1 MKSLLCSLVLLLA
14 AGVPMAQTRGGAV
27 TVGVEQDIPGFD
39 PLTVG
44 VYDTGAIAAAA
55 LVFDTLTRI
64 DDNGVVQPRLA
75 LSWSASPDFKVW
87 TFKLRPGVTFHD
99 GTPFNAQAVAANYR
113 RMMDPDNRCACN
125 AYLGAI
131 QRVEAPDELTVVYK
145 LRNPAVDLPGLISP
159 PTVTNVFHSPKAMQE
174 LGKQYNRKPVGT
186 GPFRLKSWIS
196 GDQLVFERNPNYWA
210 AGKPYLDRV
219 TVRPMRDPGARIA
232 ALRAGDVD
240 IIWHDIPEDIVK
252 ERKAGKFRVTTYE
265 GSGVSG
271 LVFNTRKPH
280 LDDVRVR
287 QALRHAVDMRQF
299 SDTVNQGLY
308 RAATDPYG
316 PGSIVQCKDTGV
328 LLPDVEKAK
337 ALLKDYGKPVSLKF
351 MVTAEPRGRA
361 LGQVLQ
367 EFWKNVGVTI
377 TLDEVDQTTFVNKS
391 LARDFDI
398 GGWRIID
405 VTDPDPQLYAN
416 FKTGSATNTANY
428 SNPEVDKLLDA
439 GRQTADK
446 GERTKIYC
454 RIAEILNKEVPWSW
468 GSTNQYHNIAKKQL
482 QGVHKQFSN
491 LVDVSD
497 AWWDK
502 GAKK

>member
-1 MKSLLCSLVLLLA
+1 
-14 AGVPMAQTRGGAV
+14 
-27 TVGVEQDIPGFD
+27 
-39 PLTVG
+39 
-44 VYDTGAIAAAA
+44 
-55 LVFDTLTRI
+55 
-64 DDNGVVQPRLA
+64 
-75 LSWSASPDFKVW
+75 
-87 TFKLRPGVTFHD
+87 
-99 GTPFNAQAVAANYR
+99 
-113 RMMDPDNRCACN
+113 
-125 AYLGAI
+125 
-131 QRVEAPDELTVVYK
+131 
-145 LRNPAVDLPGLISP
+145 
-159 PTVTNVFHSPKAMQE
+159 
-174 LGKQYNRKPVGT
+174 
-186 GPFRLKSWIS
+186 
-196 GDQLVFERNPNYWA
+196 
-210 AGKPYLDRV
+210 
-219 TVRPMRDPGARIA
+219 
-232 ALRAGDVD
+232 
-240 IIWHDIPEDIVK
+240 
-252 ERKAGKFRVTTYE
+252 
-265 GSGVSG
+265 
-271 LVFNTRKPH
+271 
-280 LDDVRVR
+280 
-287 QALRHAVDMRQF
+287 
-299 SDTVNQGLY
+299 VNQGLY